1 MKNKSVSFDDEVG
14 GAISTPISVEAGPAE
29 TAFRSIPRDDFR
41 IIEDEVYRSGNP
53 NQYDHYYNALNMNP
67 RNMFPMF
74 QYLPSSE
81 GQNPSYT
88 KDVLL
93 RGLSG
98 YGSHKD
104 PIHIQSAVVHSLKK
118 YPHLLRMY
126 MNSAN
131 LII

>member
-1 MKNKSVSFDDEVG
+1 MTKKSVRFDEEVG
-14 GAISTPISVEAGPAE
+14 GAISTPTAVEAGPAK
-29 TAFRSIPRDDFR
+29 TAFASLPRDDFR
-41 IIEDEVYRSGNP
+41 IIEDDVYSSENP
-53 NQYDHYYNALNMNP
+53 NQYEYFYDALNMNP

-104 PIHIQSAVVHSLKK
+104 PMHIQAAVVHSLKK